1 MRILKDDFKQKFS
14 IEMICHLVQEERI
27 TKNILKYECYS
38 TVCTDIS
45 ICISVSKI

>member
-38 TVCTDIS
+38 MYRYLYMYFS
-45 ICISVSKI
+45 F